1 LPPWTES
8 SCEAASWA
16 LALATQNNQKQATI
30 NGQPKAMA
38 TTSSSHSSDSFSIST
53 VQQTMQQQHD
63 QEAIAVAASVQCSD

>member
-8 SCEAASWA
+8 SHEAASWA

-30 NGQPKAMA
+30 NGQPAAMA

-53 VQQTMQQQHD
+53 VQQTMTTTANKYFKNVTINQQQ
-63 QEAIAVAASVQCSD
+63 